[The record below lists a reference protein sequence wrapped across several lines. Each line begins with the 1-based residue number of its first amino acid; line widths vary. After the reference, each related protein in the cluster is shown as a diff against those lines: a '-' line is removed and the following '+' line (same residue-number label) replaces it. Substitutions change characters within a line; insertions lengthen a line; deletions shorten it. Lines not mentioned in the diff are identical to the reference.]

1 MYGLTLIAVLA
12 VMGGAIAFIG
22 DRLGSKVGKK
32 RLSMFGLRPRHTSII
47 VTVITGIL
55 IAAATLGV
63 LAAASRD
70 VRTALFGMDALKQ
83 QLTVLSHEVK
93 DKNQELAVNQQQLQ
107 QKEAEYAS
115 LSQKLTAINT
125 QLAQA
130 RQELDQVTAQRD
142 AAAAAL
148 DKARADYAQAQQDL
162 AASQQELDKSRQEIA
177 ALEKTKADLDTKVAS
192 LTDAKDSLQSDVDRL
207 TQLTNDLKKG
217 LQYVREGVV
226 AFRAGEIIGTAVLP
240 GGQSQADTEKALGAV
255 MYGINSSLV
264 ERLGVT
270 STNNK
275 TPQVLWIGQ
284 SDFNQAVADIMRA
297 NGGVV
302 VRVAADGNT
311 IYGEPVIGR
320 IELYPNALI
329 YHKGEVVA
337 QQTVDVGAGGEHAEG
352 AVMAFLHQVNGDAVQ
367 RGILPDPIQGTVGLI
382 PAGELF
388 GDISQAKRLGGQVQ
402 ITATALDDVYTAGPL
417 RIKLDIRRAD

>member
-12 VMGGAIAFIG
+12 IMGGAIAFIG

-83 QLTVLSHEVK
+83 QLTVLSHEVT
-93 DKNQELAVNQQQLQ
+93 DKNQELALNQQQLQ
-107 QKEAEYAS
+107 QKEAEYTA
-115 LSQKLTAINT
+115 LSQKLAAINA

-130 RQELDQVTAQRD
+130 QRELDQVTAQRD

-148 DKARADYAQAQQDL
+148 DQARADYAQAQQDL
-162 AASQQELDKSRQEIA
+162 AASKQELDKSRREIA
-177 ALEKTKADLDTKVAS
+177 ALEKTRADLDAKVAS
-192 LTDAKDSLQSDVDRL
+192 LTAAKNTLQGDVDRL
-207 TQLTNDLKKG
+207 NQLTDDLKKG

-226 AFRAGEIIGTAVLP
+226 AFRAGEILGTAVLS
-240 GGQSQADTEKALGAV
+240 GGQSQADTAKALGAV
-255 MYGINSSLV
+255 IYNTNQSLV
-264 ERLGVT
+264 ARLGVT
-270 STNNK
+270 STDNK
-275 TPQVLWIGQ
+275 PPQVLWIGQ
-284 SDFNQAVADIMRA
+284 TDFNQAVADIMRA
-297 NGGVV
+297 NGSVV
-302 VRVAADGNT
+302 VRIAADGNT

-320 IELYPNALI
+320 IQLYPNALV

-337 QQTVDVGAGGEHAEG
+337 QQTINVGANGEHAEE
-352 AVMAFLHQVNGDAVQ
+352 AVMVFLHQVNGDAVS
-367 RGILPDPIQGTVGLI
+367 RGVLPDPIQGTVGLI

-388 GDISQAKRLGGQVQ
+388 GDISQAKRLGGQVR
-402 ITATALDDVYTAGPL
+402 ITAVAVDDIYTAGPL
-417 RIKLDIRRAD
+417 RIRLDISRAE